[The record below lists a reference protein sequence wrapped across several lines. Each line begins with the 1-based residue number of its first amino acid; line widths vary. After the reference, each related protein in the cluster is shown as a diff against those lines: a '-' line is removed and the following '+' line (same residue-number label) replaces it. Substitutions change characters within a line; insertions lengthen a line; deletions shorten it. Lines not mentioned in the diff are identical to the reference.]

1 MLIFIKIF
9 HIIIL
14 IFLGI
19 HIEKRIRELNLS
31 DPDLDPNP
39 TGQGKKRR
47 VWQSR
52 GHKAT
57 LNKGAFHPLNL
68 LSTFDID

>member
-1 MLIFIKIF
+1 MR
-9 HIIIL
+9 
-14 IFLGI
+14 
-19 HIEKRIRELNLS
+19 KRIREPNLS

-39 TGQGKKRR
+39 MGQGKKR
-47 VWQSR
+47 VWQSG

-57 LNKGAFHPLNL
+57 LNKGELHPLNL